1 MPANVM
7 IFGGGGYNDIQIY
20 FSLKHCLRFHPI
32 MAGSYSNHAEYI
44 CNDAIDDLPYTY
56 EPSFISKLNECIDKH
71 NIKPTIV
78 LPDDEFNKIAV
89 GTDFDPLKDVKA
101 YDSQGNDLTSQIVVL
116 GSVDVDKAGRYELT
130 YQVADSFNNVTI
142 VTRVVEVVENDD
154 DQDIN
159 VQPGDDS
166 NPNGTTGTNGTTS
179 ASVNTPFTGDLVNS
193 NYLTLAIASLM
204 TFILMIKKYLKDLK
218 NNH

>member
-1 MPANVM
+1 MTTQYLDNSVLNSFASGEVVETIKDTKGNVTKVN
-7 IFGGGGYNDIQIY
+7 YTAKDSEQPLELVKNTYDENDNLIKQEE
-20 FSLKHCLRFHPI
+20 CL
-32 MAGSYSNHAEYI
+32 E
-44 CNDAIDDLPYTY
+44 IDTTDQ
-56 EPSFISKLNECIDKH
+56 
-71 NIKPTIV
+71 PTI
-78 LPDDEFNKIAV
+78 EKNIYENQ
-89 GTDFDPLKDVKA
+89 
-101 YDSQGNDLTSQIVVL
+101 YDSHGNDLTSQIVVL

>member
-1 MPANVM
+1 MGLV
-7 IFGGGGYNDIQIY
+7 IDYIIQ
-20 FSLKHCLRFHPI
+20 SSD
-32 MAGSYSNHAEYI
+32 GE
-44 CNDAIDDLPYTY
+44 
-56 EPSFISKLNECIDKH
+56 
-71 NIKPTIV
+71 
-78 LPDDEFNKIAV
+78 
-89 GTDFDPLKDVKA
+89 VKA